1 MKIDKH
7 RNELFRALEYFDTRE
22 WSFHRHNITEM
33 MTKVKTLEDGN
44 VVKLYL
50 QDMDWKKFIT
60 NYQVGMKKFI
70 LKENSE
76 SMNAARRLSLY
87 VFRNILT

>member
-7 RNELFRALEYFDTRE
+7 RNELLRAIEYFNTRE
-22 WSFHRHNITEM
+22 WSFHRRNIIEM
-33 MTKVKTLEDGN
+33 MTKVMTLEDDN
-44 VVKLYL
+44 VVKLDL
-50 QDMDWKKFIT
+50 QDMDWKKYIT

-87 VFRNILT
+87 VF